1 MNRKMKRIINEEIQI
16 LREEKIYIE
25 FLTEQVQIM
34 EQQGMTQ
41 EQINEGFMDMLSG
54 LLGSLGTSGGESI
67 TDTLKVMAAKYI
79 GSLIG
84 IREEYFD
91 ANKSWIACAITNV
104 IENIKFTELTKY
116 FGDNRCNE
124 LADLIMQAMQECLF
138 EKGAIENIMTAITGV
153 PNPEEGSILGTLSK
167 ETASNMLK
175 NTEFAQGLRTQLAD
189 AICKI
194 EMKDIL
200 DFAGQGVGKLLG
212 SFTKG
217 SADDVAAAAATA

>member
-1 MNRKMKRIINEEIQI
+1 MNRQMRKIINEELQI

-25 FLTEQVQIM
+25 FLTEQVELM
-34 EQQGMTQ
+34 EAQGMSK
-41 EQINEGFMDMLSG
+41 EQINEGFMDILQG

-84 IREEYFD
+84 IPEEYFD

-104 IENIKFTELTKY
+104 IENIKFAELTKY

-138 EKGAIENIMTAITGV
+138 EKGAIENIMAAITGV
-153 PNPEEGSILGTLSK
+153 PNPEEGSILGSLSK

-175 NTEFAQGLRTQLAD
+175 NTEFAQGLRKQLAD

-212 SFTKG
+212 SFTK
-217 SADDVAAAAATA
+217 SDAADAVKTAT

>member
-1 MNRKMKRIINEEIQI
+1 MNRHMRKIINEELQI

-25 FLTEQVQIM
+25 FLTEQVELM
-34 EQQGMTQ
+34 ESQGMTKD
-41 EQINEGFMDMLSG
+41 QINEGFMEILGS
-54 LLGSLGTSGGESI
+54 LLGSLGSSGGESI

-84 IREEYFD
+84 IPEENFD
-91 ANKSWIACAITNV
+91 ASTGWIACAITNV
-104 IENIKFTELTKY
+104 IENIKFSELTKY
-116 FGDNRCNE
+116 FSDNRCNE

-167 ETASNMLK
+167 ETASNILK
-175 NTEFAQGLRTQLAD
+175 NTDFAEDLRAQLANT
-189 AICKI
+189 ICKI

-200 DFAGQGVGKLLG
+200 DFAGEGVGKLLG
-212 SFTKG
+212 SFTK
-217 SADDVAAAAATA
+217 SDAADVVAAAT